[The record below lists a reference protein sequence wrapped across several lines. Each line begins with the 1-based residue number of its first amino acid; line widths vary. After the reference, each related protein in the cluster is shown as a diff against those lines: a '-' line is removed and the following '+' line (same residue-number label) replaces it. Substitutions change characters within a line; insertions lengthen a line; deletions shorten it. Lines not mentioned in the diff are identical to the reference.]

1 MIIKSAIRL
10 LSTHTCIYRT
20 INQLINLT
28 HLIIIIIYNRRVRGN
43 LCATTI
49 LYMRTLFCYNNEN
62 NIFKQVSNLTNY
74 YYYITH
80 EMVNNNNSSN
90 KKKKVKRLSSTR
102 YYPTAYISNPCDQL
116 FGPPLEV
123 ANNSYI
129 NNNNNSNN
137 DNEIHN
143 NQDTSLVSQT
153 TNNDLSLNDNY
164 IPAPKWT
171 KIQNGLLEDFFKK
184 SRYPKQ
190 TDLKLF
196 AQKLSVM
203 DSDVDEWFRKRRGK
217 DRKTRRKNEALKNLM
232 DKYIDK

>member
-1 MIIKSAIRL
+1 
-10 LSTHTCIYRT
+10 
-20 INQLINLT
+20 
-28 HLIIIIIYNRRVRGN
+28 
-43 LCATTI
+43 
-49 LYMRTLFCYNNEN
+49 
-62 NIFKQVSNLTNY
+62 
-74 YYYITH
+74 
-80 EMVNNNNSSN
+80 MVNNNNSIN

-123 ANNSYI
+123 ANNSF
-129 NNNNNSNN
+129 NSSNNNNSELTINN
-137 DNEIHN
+137 NIIN
-143 NQDTSLVSQT
+143 LQDTSLVSQT

-171 KIQNGLLEDFFKK
+171 KIQNGVLEVFFKK

-203 DSDVDEWFRKRRGK
+203 DSDIDEWFRKRRGK